1 MSEQPDLISIVVPVY
16 NEEGNLKLLYERVSA
31 VFEKLPAD
39 FQLILVN
46 DGSRDRSAEIIH
58 ELHERDPRVCGIL
71 FSRNFG
77 QDAALT
83 AGLDAVQGHAAVLMD
98 ADLQDPPEL
107 IPAMIEKWKEGFDVV
122 AARREKRR
130 GETILKKSTSF
141 MFYRVMRF
149 MVGWEFPK
157 DTGDFRLMDRK
168 VVDAFAQCPQYNRF
182 VRSLLTWTGFRLTT
196 IGYERAERNAGD
208 TGYTFWKSLALAI
221 TSITNFSIVPL
232 RMATYLGF
240 LIMVLSG
247 VAMVAYV
254 VFKLLGMVAMPGL
267 TTLAISLWFLGGI
280 QCLLLG
286 VIGEYVGRT
295 YLESQHRPI
304 YIVREALGVRP
315 AIARGADVKATGEDR
330 G

>member
-1 MSEQPDLISIVVPVY
+1 MSAQQDLISIVVPVY
-16 NEEGNLKLLYERVSA
+16 NEEDNLKLLYDRVSA
-31 VFEKLPAD
+31 VFDGLPAD

-46 DGSRDRSAEIIH
+46 DGSRDRSAEIIR

-83 AGLDAVQGHAAVLMD
+83 AGLDAVEGQAAVLMD

-107 IPAMIEKWKEGFDVV
+107 IAAMIEKWKEGYDVV
-122 AARREKRR
+122 AARREKRY

-141 MFYRVMRF
+141 LFYRVMRV

-168 VVDAFAQCPQYNRF
+168 VVDAFRQCPQYNRF
-182 VRSLLTWTGFRLTT
+182 VRSLLTWTGFRLTM
-196 IGYERAERNAGD
+196 IGYERAQRNAGD
-208 TGYTFWKSLALAI
+208 TGYTFWKSFALAI

-232 RMATYLGF
+232 RMATWLGF
-240 LIMVLSG
+240 LIMALSG
-247 VAMVAYV
+247 VAMTAYV
-254 VFKLLGMVAMPGL
+254 VFKLLGMVAMQGL
-267 TTLAISLWFLGGI
+267 TTVAISLWFLGGI

-286 VIGEYVGRT
+286 VIGEYVGRI
-295 YLESQHRPI
+295 YLESQRRPI

-315 AIARGADVKATGEDR
+315 AIVRGAAIQATGEER